1 MIKTNDKKDCCGC
14 SACVQRCPKQCIS
27 LYEDEEGFM
36 YPRVDK
42 TVCIDCGLC
51 EKVCPVLN
59 QSEGHEPIAVYAA
72 KNPNEEIRMQ
82 SSSGG
87 IFTMLAERI
96 IDEGGVV
103 FGACWDKDWNVV
115 HDYAESKEDI
125 AKFRGSKYVQSNI
138 GETFKQTETFLIEGR
153 KVLFSGTPCQIAGLK
168 HFLLKD
174 YDNLLTIEII
184 CHSVPS
190 PGVWK
195 KYLTEELNSNGLT
208 IGDIQQINFRDKST
222 GWETYSFLL
231 HTKAD
236 KDIIEFHG
244 ENPFVKG
251 FLFDLYTRPS
261 CQQCPAKSRHSNADI
276 ILGDFWKIQSM
287 ISDIYDD
294 KGVSAIIINSP
305 KAESTIK
312 SLNINLYPTS
322 WYDLSIR
329 NKALVRSVNSS
340 CKRTSFFKNTKVSF
354 KQKISIYCKPHPK
367 ARILRQL
374 ILFATKLLT
383 LK

>member
-27 LYEDEEGFM
+27 LYEDEEGFL

-236 KDIIEFHG
+236 IVTQI
-244 ENPFVKG
+244 
-251 FLFDLYTRPS
+251 
-261 CQQCPAKSRHSNADI
+261 
-276 ILGDFWKIQSM
+276 
-287 ISDIYDD
+287 
-294 KGVSAIIINSP
+294 
-305 KAESTIK
+305 
-312 SLNINLYPTS
+312 
-322 WYDLSIR
+322 
-329 NKALVRSVNSS
+329 
-340 CKRTSFFKNTKVSF
+340 
-354 KQKISIYCKPHPK
+354 
-367 ARILRQL
+367 
-374 ILFATKLLT
+374 
-383 LK
+383 